1 MAIIKMQKVRAGK
14 PYGLKA
20 VLDYIQNPDKTE
32 NGTLV
37 SAKDCLLECA
47 YKQMH
52 LVKQD
57 YQQLHGR
64 QYVHII
70 QSFSLS
76 DDLTDQV
83 AHDIGQKILNSFDG
97 FQGVVATHTDR
108 KHIHNHLV
116 LSSVNF
122 KTGLKWQQSKKDLQN
137 LKDLSD
143 QLCRDYGLSV
153 IEKGKGWRS
162 YGENKAN
169 HNGGSWKQSLA
180 EFVADAIH
188 VSNSR
193 EEFLHYMNNKG
204 LEVDFRA
211 DKVIF
216 TMPDGKKCGS
226 DKLLSYGDFTKE
238 NLDNTIQYNQLTFM
252 DAINNPGVMYD
263 AIRIASEFL
272 GRDDRSELQNKYLRG
287 EQLSALEGDAL
298 KHAIHELKKGGC
310 YTPNKT
316 KSTTSDTNQSP
327 YLLMTIAST
336 LEAYLEEK
344 GREEQY
350 QQLREQFI
358 DEEEYEL

>member
-37 SAKDCLLECA
+37 SAKDCLLDCV
-47 YKQMH
+47 YQQMH

-76 DDLTDQV
+76 DDFTGQV
-83 AHDIGQKILNSFDG
+83 AHDIGQKLLNSFDD
-97 FQGVVATHTDR
+97 FQGLVATHTDR
-108 KHIHNHLV
+108 QHIHNHLV

-137 LKDLSD
+137 LKDFSD
-143 QLCRDYGLSV
+143 QLCRDHGLSV

-162 YGENKAN
+162 YGENRAN
-169 HNGGSWKQSLA
+169 RNGGSWKQSLA
-180 EFVADAIH
+180 ELVADAIH
-188 VSNSR
+188 TSNTR
-193 EEFLHYMNNKG
+193 EEFFHYTNSHKI
-204 LEVDFRA
+204 EVDFRS

-216 TMPDGKKCGS
+216 TLLDGKRCGS

-238 NLDNTIQYNQLTFM
+238 NIDNTIQYNQLTFM

-272 GRDDRSELQNKYLRG
+272 GRNDRSELQGKYLHG

-298 KHAIHELKKGGC
+298 KHAIQELKKGGR
-310 YTPNKT
+310 YAPNKT
-316 KSTTSDTNQSP
+316 DSNAPNGAKKP
-327 YLLMTIAST
+327 YLLMTIATT

>member
-1 MAIIKMQKVRAGK
+1 MAIVKMQKVRAGK

-37 SAKDCLLECA
+37 STKDCLLECA
-47 YKQMH
+47 YQQMH

-70 QSFSLS
+70 QSFSLF
-76 DDLTDQV
+76 DDLTGQV
-83 AHDIGQKILNSFDG
+83 AHDIGQKLLNSFDG

-108 KHIHNHLV
+108 QHIHNHLV

-137 LKDLSD
+137 LKNLSD

-153 IEKGKGWRS
+153 IEKGKGWKS
-162 YGENKAN
+162 YGENRAN
-169 HNGGSWKQSLA
+169 LNGSSWKLSLA
-180 EFVADAIH
+180 KVVADAIH
-188 VSNSR
+188 ISNTR
-193 EEFLHYMNNKG
+193 EEFLHYVNSKG
-204 LEVDFRA
+204 IEADFRS
-211 DKVIF
+211 DKVVF
-216 TMPDGKKCGS
+216 TLPDGKKCGS

-238 NLDNTIQYNQLTFM
+238 NLDNTIQYNRLIFM
-252 DAINNPGVMYD
+252 DAINNPAVMYD

-272 GRDDRSELQNKYLRG
+272 GRDDRSELQDKYLHG

-298 KHAIHELKKGGC
+298 KHAIHEMKKGGP
-310 YTPNKT
+310 YTANKT
-316 KSTTSDTNQSP
+316 ISHVSNADKPP

-336 LEAYLEEK
+336 LEAYLEDK

-350 QQLREQFI
+350 RQLREQFI

>member
-37 SAKDCLLECA
+37 SAKDCLMDCA
-47 YKQMH
+47 YQQMH
-52 LVKQD
+52 LAKQD
-57 YQQLHGR
+57 YHQLHGR

-76 DDLTDQV
+76 DDLTGQV
-83 AHDIGQKILNSFDG
+83 AHDIGQELLSNFDG

-108 KHIHNHLV
+108 QHIHNHLV

-137 LKDLSD
+137 LKNLSD

-153 IEKGKGWRS
+153 IDKGKGWRS
-162 YGENKAN
+162 YGENRAN
-169 HNGGSWKQSLA
+169 GNGGSWKQSLA
-180 EFVADAIH
+180 EVVVDAIY
-188 VSNSR
+188 VSNTR
-193 EEFLHYMNNKG
+193 EEFLHYMNSHKI
-204 LEVDFRA
+204 EIDFRA

-216 TMPDGKKCGS
+216 EMSDGKKCGS

-252 DAINNPGVMYD
+252 DAINNPAVMYD

-272 GRDDRSELQNKYLRG
+272 GRDYRSELQGKYLRG
-287 EQLSALEGDAL
+287 ERLSALEGEAL
-298 KHAIHELKKGGC
+298 KHAIHELKKGGR
-310 YTPNKT
+310 YRANKT
-316 KSTTSDTNQSP
+316 ISNDSNADRPS
-327 YLLMTIAST
+327 YLLITIAST

-358 DEEEYEL
+358 EEEEYEL